1 MIAAFDGL
9 LLLDFIEITHEG
21 YFDRQSL
28 QGSLTKF
35 VARNE
40 LLERL
45 QEIDEHPAIFFSP
58 NLEYETI
65 ILRDIVD
72 DQRK

>member
-1 MIAAFDGL
+1 MIAALDGL
-9 LLLDFIEITHEG
+9 LLLDFIEITQEG
-21 YFDRQSL
+21 YFDRETL

-40 LLERL
+40 LQKL

-58 NLEYETI
+58 NLEHETI
-65 ILRDIVD
+65 IIRDIGC
-72 DQRK
+72 RRN